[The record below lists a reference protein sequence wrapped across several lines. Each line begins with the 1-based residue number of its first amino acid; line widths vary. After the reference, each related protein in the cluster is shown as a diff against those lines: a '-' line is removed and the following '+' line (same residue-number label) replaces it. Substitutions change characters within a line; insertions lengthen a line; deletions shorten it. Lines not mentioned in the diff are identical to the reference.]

1 MRFKHDPLRPHPRR
15 KKKNETPDET
25 EKRLSADLR
34 LLMTD
39 KRYQKNDPDY
49 RHFVQRQY
57 RRVYD
62 DPSGEPR
69 EGLRVGRP
77 EVFVT
82 DLEPFDRDRERRI
95 RRGEGV
101 ERPVTQDRRPS
112 TTVGQSELGQANA
125 DSVTRRASGNAEP
138 IDEPDVIPYWE
149 RAIGQLGPRERT
161 RSTPFPGIRDVRD
174 EDTLRRY
181 QDHLD
186 EQKERASDVADAR
199 RRSWFFIQAASL
211 SGYDEAVRAHEHY
224 LEGSG
229 EPLIVDSE
237 IVRDY
242 GPVNDAEKDILGH
255 LKNWFRGTLS
265 DSRFG
270 QPWLDLADGERIVV
284 GEESFDRD
292 IVGKLVRW
300 EAGFD
305 EPTDNYHP
313 DDKSSEGRMTFNAG
327 TLESF
332 SQITFERHGDRI
344 LVSGLIHFRVADRYD
359 FRDGHRLKSK
369 VLEDHGD
376 AKSFDISTTLW
387 TRSFGGWIDSD
398 GASRPIIQLSYDN

>member
-1 MRFKHDPLRPHPRR
+1 MRFKHDPLRPQPRR
-15 KKKNETPDET
+15 KKKNETSDET
-25 EKRLSADLR
+25 EQRLSADLR

-39 KRYQKNDPDY
+39 ERYQKNDPDY

-69 EGLRVGRP
+69 EGLRIGRP

-82 DLEPFDRDRERRI
+82 YLEPFDRDRERRI
-95 RRGEGV
+95 RRGEEV
-101 ERPVTQDRRPS
+101 ERHVTQDRRPS
-112 TTVGQSELGQANA
+112 TTVSQSELGLANA
-125 DSVTRRASGNAEP
+125 GSARRQASGNAET

-149 RAIGQLGPRERT
+149 RAIGQSGPNERT

-186 EQKERASDVADAR
+186 EQKERANDVADAR
-199 RRSWFFIQAASL
+199 RRSWVFIQSASA
-211 SGYDEAVRAHEHY
+211 SGYDEAARAHEHY

-237 IVRDY
+237 IVRSY
-242 GPVNDAEKDILGH
+242 GPVNDAEKDILTH
-255 LKNWFRGTLS
+255 LKDWLRGTLS

-270 QPWLDLADGERIVV
+270 QPWLDLANGERTIV
-284 GEESFDRD
+284 GKESFDADR
-292 IVGKLVRW
+292 VGGLVNWNTTFDGPNSKLDPEFW
-300 EAGFD
+300 
-305 EPTDNYHP
+305 TDA
-313 DDKSSEGRMTFNAG
+313 RMTFNSG
-327 TLESF
+327 TLDSF
-332 SQITFERHGDRI
+332 SQLVFERHGTRI
-344 LVSGLIHFRVADRYD
+344 KVNGFVNLRVSDRYD
-359 FRDGHRLKSK
+359 FEDGHILESK

-376 AKSFDISTTLW
+376 AKSFDISTTVW
-387 TRSFGGWIDSD
+387 TRPISGWIELGGSQTP
-398 GASRPIIQLSYDN
+398 RVELIYDD